1 MSDTPDFNVPGP
13 ALFYISTQDESG
25 LQSVQRVDLTAVQ
38 EDRERAL
45 CRALL
50 HHALKL
56 LDEAEDPAGLLTLA
70 RSAVA
75 PMDGA

>member
-1 MSDTPDFNVPGP
+1 MTATSDFNVPGP
-13 ALFYISTQDESG
+13 ALFYCSTQDESG
-25 LQSVQRVDLTAVQ
+25 LQSVCRVDLTAVPT
-38 EDRERAL
+38 DRERAL

-56 LDEAEDPAGLLTLA
+56 LDEAENPAGLLALA
-70 RSAVA
+70 RSVVA

>member
-1 MSDTPDFNVPGP
+1 MTDTPDFNVPGP
-13 ALFYISTQDESG
+13 ALFYLSTQDESG
-25 LQSVQRVDLTAVQ
+25 LQSVHRVDLTAVQ

-50 HHALKL
+50 QHAMALM
-56 LDEAEDPAGLLTLA
+56 DEAEDPAGLLALA

-75 PMDGA
+75 PVDGA